1 MRCGRVVVEVAS
13 SSIDQ
18 ASMDRAFVDNDCSER
33 FAARVREL
41 YTAATPEQPHLTIGG
56 NGSRV
61 AFGLPGDAS
70 LLLGEH
76 RDVIDYQP
84 EELTLRAR
92 AGTSLNALEI
102 LLAQNNQSFAAE
114 IPQPSTQST
123 LGGAIATG
131 WDGPGRAFGMSLRD
145 SVLGCR
151 LINGRGEII
160 NFGGQVM
167 KNVAGY
173 DLARLQ
179 VGALGTLG
187 IILDVTLRL
196 QPRVEQS
203 VSVSF
208 SVEPGELS
216 QWWQR
221 TRTLRPLISGTCYLN
236 GRLYL
241 RISGRTIAVQDL
253 LKQLGG
259 DVTDFEWGSLANLQL
274 PFFCAERL
282 ACVHLPRYSEL
293 PLRAGQ
299 ALIEWEGARVW
310 VRDGDHHALTL
321 EAARL
326 GGFVQ
331 VLRGPAVPPQADA
344 PDWHRAVRNAL
355 DPRGLFNP
363 SLFQSRFCA
372 SEGASGQ
379 DYSGASH

>member
-1 MRCGRVVVEVAS
+1 MDHAS
-13 SSIDQ
+13 LG
-18 ASMDRAFVDNDCSER
+18 NDCSEH
-33 FAARVREL
+33 FAARVQEL
-41 YTAATPEQPHLTIGG
+41 YTARGAEQPHLAIGG

-61 AFGLPGDAS
+61 AFGLPADLS
-70 LLLGEH
+70 LALGEH
-76 RDVIDYQP
+76 RGVVDYQP

-92 AGTSLNALEI
+92 AGTPLSELEV
-102 LLAQNNQSFAAE
+102 LLAQHNQSFAAE
-114 IPQPSTQST
+114 MPQPTTQST

-187 IILDVTLRL
+187 AILDVTLRL
-196 QPRVEQS
+196 QPRVEDTA
-203 VSVSF
+203 SVSF
-208 SVEPGELS
+208 SVNAGALS

-221 TRTLRPLISGTCYLN
+221 TRSLRPLISGTCYLD

-241 RISGRTIAVQDL
+241 RISGRAVAVQDL
-253 LKQLGG
+253 LAQLGG
-259 DVTDFEWGSLANLQL
+259 DITGFDWSALANLQL
-274 PFFCAERL
+274 PFFCSERL
-282 ACVHLPRYSEL
+282 ACVHLPRYAEL
-293 PLRAGQ
+293 PVGAGQ
-299 ALIEWEGARVW
+299 ALVEWEGARVW
-310 VRDGDHHALTL
+310 VREGDHHALSR

-331 VLRGPAVPPQADA
+331 VLRGPAVPSQVDA
-344 PDWHRAVRNAL
+344 PGWHRALRNAL

-363 SLFQSRFCA
+363 GLFHSRFCT
-372 SEGASGQ
+372 SEGETGRE
-379 DYSGASH
+379 YTGAGR